1 MANSTRRTSAA
12 KSPKSKA
19 KPRFPLWQHSATGQ
33 WCKKIGGHRYYFG
46 TDKDAALDEYLR
58 VKDDREAGR
67 EPPPRDDQRL
77 TLKTLCNT
85 FLTHK
90 RSAVGIGELTQR
102 TFSDY
107 HTTCDGLL
115 KALGKN
121 TAVDAIRIEDLL
133 AYRRS
138 LAERLGPTALGS
150 AVTRVRTVFIFA
162 FENGLTNQPVRFGAF
177 KRPAKPAARRLRESK
192 GSKLF
197 DNASDLRKVIEAADV
212 QLKCMV
218 LLGLNCAY
226 GNADCGTLPM
236 KAIDLESGWADF
248 PRQKTGIAR
257 RCPLWP
263 ETVKAIKDY
272 LPTRKKPAD
281 AKHDSLLFV
290 TKDGLPWHVDG
301 RNSGPVTSEFR
312 KILESLNLYRE
323 GLSFYALRH
332 TLQTIA
338 DEVGDYL
345 ATKRIMG
352 HCDASISD
360 HYRER
365 FPDDR
370 LVKVT
375 DHVRGWLFGAALEAV
390 EGQVA
395 K

>member
-1 MANSTRRTSAA
+1 MANSTARKSAA
-12 KSPKSKA
+12 KSPSRSKSKA
-19 KPRFPLWQHSATGQ
+19 KPRFPLWQHAATGQ
-33 WCKKIGGHRYYFG
+33 WCKKINGHRYYFG
-46 TDKDAALDEYLR
+46 VDKDAALTEYLR

-67 EPPPRDDQRL
+67 EPPLKDDQRL
-77 TLKTLCNT
+77 TLKTLVNT

-90 RSAVGIGELTQR
+90 KSAVAIGELTQR
-102 TFSDY
+102 TFNDY
-107 HTTCDGLL
+107 HTTCEGLL

-133 AYRRS
+133 AYRRE

-177 KRPAKPAARRLRESK
+177 KRPAKPATRRMRDSK

-197 DNASDLRKVIEAADV
+197 DDPSELRKIIEAADV
-212 QLKCMV
+212 QLRAMIY
-218 LLGLNCAY
+218 LGLNAAY
-226 GNADCGTLPM
+226 GNADCGTLPI
-236 KAIDLESGWADF
+236 KAIDLVNGWADF
-248 PRQKTGIAR
+248 PRQKTGIDR
-257 RCPLWP
+257 RCPLWQ
-263 ETVKAIKDY
+263 ETVSAIKEY
-272 LPTRKKPAD
+272 LPTRRKPVDDENAG
-281 AKHDSLLFV
+281 LLFV
-290 TKDGLPWHVDG
+290 TQSGRPWPVDG
-301 RNSGPVTSEFR
+301 RNSGPITAEFR
-312 KILESLNLYRE
+312 KLLESLNLYRE

-338 DEVGDYL
+338 DECGDYL

-365 FPDDR
+365 FPDER

-375 DHVRGWLFGAALEAV
+375 DHVRGWLFGE
-390 EGQVA
+390 EGGA